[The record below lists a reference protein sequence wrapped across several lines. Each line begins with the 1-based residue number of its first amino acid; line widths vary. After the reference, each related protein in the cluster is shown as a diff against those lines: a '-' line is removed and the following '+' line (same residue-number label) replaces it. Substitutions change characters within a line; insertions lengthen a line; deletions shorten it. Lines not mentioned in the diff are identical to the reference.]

1 VNSREMKKMILK
13 SLQEGGMNRHD
24 ARRVVYGPTWKMS
37 TRPGMGVQRAIP
49 RDTSTEYEDD

>member
-1 VNSREMKKMILK
+1 MKKMILK